1 MKDIRDMA
9 EEATHA
15 FVMPPEYQA
24 RIDAQVKQGH
34 DAVAAIFAAAAASAQ
49 RSGNSIEPESRA
61 ASSSSSV
68 ENSSAAA
75 AEATEEG
82 ANTAAPQQGAPT
94 TPTRTAPATLAIPAM
109 QATDM
114 TPRTDAAYVRY
125 EDAVKTMMGST
136 DVQSRVWKTE
146 AEVEDIIEALTM
158 WKWTP
163 RDRDPHPLDLYTR
176 KEKQKQVRDKHQSK
190 VRAEILAY

>member
-1 MKDIRDMA
+1 MA

-61 ASSSSSV
+61 VSSSSSV

-82 ANTAAPQQGAPT
+82 LNTAAPQQGAPT
-94 TPTRTAPATLAIPAM
+94 PPTRTAPATLAIPAM
-109 QATDM
+109 RATNM
-114 TPRTDAAYVRY
+114 TPRTDAAYFCYR
-125 EDAVKTMMGST
+125 GQL
-136 DVQSRVWKTE
+136 QSSIGLGPGLV
-146 AEVEDIIEALTM
+146 
-158 WKWTP
+158 
-163 RDRDPHPLDLYTR
+163 LDN
-176 KEKQKQVRDKHQSK
+176 
-190 VRAEILAY
+190 